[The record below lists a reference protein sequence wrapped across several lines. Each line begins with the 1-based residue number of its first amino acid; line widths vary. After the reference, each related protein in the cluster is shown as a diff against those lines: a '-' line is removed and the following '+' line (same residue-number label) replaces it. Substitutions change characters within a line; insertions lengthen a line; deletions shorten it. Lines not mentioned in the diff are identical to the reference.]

1 MLNKTYY
8 LHVGLINATRCIFLS
23 WYHFVTQCN
32 YILSFFV
39 QWEIKHATRQKKTT
53 TKPPCHMY
61 GSLEKIKVL
70 RVWHE
75 FPPYP
80 GGHLQT
86 FGATQVPPCW
96 QLQIAL
102 NKNTRCY
109 NKTPQNIYYFYFQLL
124 FHFFPFHARR
134 HFKAQI
140 VAIDN

>member
-8 LHVGLINATRCIFLS
+8 LHVGLINATRCIFL
-23 WYHFVTQCN
+23 YTQCN

-39 QWEIKHATRQKKTT
+39 QWEIKHATRQKK
-53 TKPPCHMY
+53 KKQQQNHPVICMAVWK
-61 GSLEKIKVL
+61 KIKVL

>member
-1 MLNKTYY
+1 MAVWKRR
-8 LHVGLINATRCIFLS
+8 I
-23 WYHFVTQCN
+23 
-32 YILSFFV
+32 
-39 QWEIKHATRQKKTT
+39 
-53 TKPPCHMY
+53 
-61 GSLEKIKVL
+61 VL

-86 FGATQVPPCW
+86 FGATQVPPCS

-102 NKNTRCY
+102 NKKTFYY
-109 NKTPQNIYYFYFQLL
+109 NKTLQNIYYFQFQLL

-140 VAIDN
+140 VVIDK